1 MKKYVVLHC
10 GSNDHRREIDDKG
23 RIILGH
29 IGTNEPVYRSLR
41 TSIHGDTDEE
51 RKRDLKERISR
62 LIDLSAP
69 LDSVE
74 FIEE

>member
-1 MKKYVVLHC
+1 MKRYVVLHC
-10 GSNDHRREIDDKG
+10 GSNDHKREIDDKG

-29 IGTNEPVYRSLR
+29 IGSQEPVYRTLR
-41 TSIHGDTDEE
+41 TSIRGNTDEE
-51 RKRDLKERISR
+51 KTKDLRERISR

>member
-1 MKKYVVLHC
+1 MKRYVVLHC
-10 GSNDHRREIDDKG
+10 GSKDHRREIDDEG

-29 IGTNEPVYRSLR
+29 IGSTEPVYRTLR
-41 TSIHGDTDEE
+41 TSIRGSTNEE
-51 RKRDLKERISR
+51 KAKDLKERISR

-74 FIEE
+74 FVEE